1 MQKVKYK
8 LLEASKLFNDL
19 NKFYSFSPEVK
30 DLVESDIMSG
40 MSKEDIKRYCS
51 KRIPFIKMKI
61 ISECIKRDVPDEII
75 NRLTAKTKDEDT
87 LELIYELILEG
98 VEVGLIEQA
107 APDNDR
113 LLACLDKYKDGLKA
127 VEKTEDVTAGGLEE
141 ANRVDAG
148 AFEDAN
154 RVDGDVS
161 DGVKSDPVALKTES
175 DVEKD
180 DSGEVKQESDE
191 MKGVSTETKGISDDN
206 MPKVNVVKNVESKIV
221 ELVKKKVSED
231 TEATKATEVTDVK
244 SVPGTGETSD
254 GDDTSEDKEVSGDGD
269 KTDDREVANTK
280 SEPESK
286 NFAEL
291 KDKSDKESFLTPKEA
306 GISRDEIHSLL
317 TDLKTE
323 LVGGLVTALKE
334 KESAKS
340 ESDKDDLSEKIK
352 LLQEQLYRRQLEIAD
367 RQLEIVDTR
376 RMLYD
381 LNEKLDQ
388 TTRTMEEK
396 IKQATDEAI
405 KTHKS
410 EPEDSMKASVKN
422 EESERT
428 VTTAK
433 ANNSL
438 NKEDSKEVRT
448 ESISASKDIRT
459 EIVGASNRS
468 SSESIS
474 TSKSVRTTDVSA
486 STDGHIDSV
495 SISSEHDNSSKVVQ
509 FTSRTGDSSV
519 ITNVDFSRRKTSGLG
534 VLAATLGC
542 KKRSRKSMMK
552 MAISGELSKEQLI
565 HIVEAIRAGL
575 TEEQLCN
582 LIENKVDADKMPQI
596 IEIAILENKM
606 GYSA

>member
-8 LLEASKLFNDL
+8 IQEASKVFNDL

-51 KRIPFIKMKI
+51 KRIPIIKMKI

-75 NRLTAKTKDEDT
+75 NRMTAKTKEEDT

-113 LLACLDKYKDGLKA
+113 LLECLDKYKDGFKNT
-127 VEKTEDVTAGGLEE
+127 VKDEEVTDDGLEG
-141 ANRVDAG
+141 ANRVDSG
-148 AFEDAN
+148 ASDEVKFVSTEEKP
-154 RVDGDVS
+154 VS
-161 DGVKSDPVALKTES
+161 DGDK
-175 DVEKD
+175 
-180 DSGEVKQESDE
+180 
-191 MKGVSTETKGISDDN
+191 
-206 MPKVNVVKNVESKIV
+206 PKVNVVKNVESKIV
-221 ELVKKKVSED
+221 ELVKEKVSED
-231 TEATKATEVTDVK
+231 IVAVEVTEATEDKDASGANDK
-244 SVPGTGETSD
+244 
-254 GDDTSEDKEVSGDGD
+254 SEDKGFPRIEDNTEDKTNDIEVNEPKSDSESIEVSNN
-269 KTDDREVANTK
+269 TDVSKVDDNTEVNSKCVTTK
-280 SEPESK
+280 
-286 NFAEL
+286 
-291 KDKSDKESFLTPKEA
+291 KET
-306 GISRDEIHSLL
+306 GVSRDEIQSLL
-317 TDLKTE
+317 TDLKNE

-334 KESAKS
+334 KETEKS
-340 ESDKDDLSEKIK
+340 DTGKDDLSEKIK

-376 RMLYD
+376 RMIYD

-388 TTRTMEEK
+388 TTRTIEEK
-396 IKQATDEAI
+396 IKQAADDAI
-405 KTHKS
+405 KTHRL
-410 EPEDSMKASVKN
+410 ETEDNTKN
-422 EESERT
+422 PVNYEE
-428 VTTAK
+428 
-433 ANNSL
+433 
-438 NKEDSKEVRT
+438 T
-448 ESISASKDIRT
+448 ESVVTPAITDAPENKDASKDVR
-459 EIVGASNRS
+459 V
-468 SSESIS
+468 ESIS
-474 TSKSVRTTDVSA
+474 TSESSD
-486 STDGHIDSV
+486 HDS
-495 SISSEHDNSSKVVQ
+495 ESKVVQ
-509 FTSRTGDSSV
+509 FINRTGDSSV

-534 VLAATLGC
+534 ALAATLGC

-582 LIENKVDADKMPQI
+582 LIENKVDAEKMPQI